1 MRRTLIVSLIALG
14 LLSCRSN
21 VSFTPARGVDL
32 GWLSEMEHDSMSFYT
47 ESGEAIDCIDLMQD
61 LGADAVRLRVW
72 VNHSTGWCNK
82 EDVLAMARRVKAHG
96 MRLMIDFHY
105 SDYWADPQQQNI
117 PDAWTQLN
125 EEELCL
131 AIGAHTVDVLHA
143 LQAEGITPTWVQ
155 IGNETTYGMLWPIGR
170 LHVDPN
176 APYGSDQHWRTYA
189 HLSNSGYEAVK
200 QVFPHAICITHVDNA
215 FIPRVPWFERFRAAG
230 GKWDM
235 IGLSH
240 YPFTQDSIAPL
251 EMNRRAIANIRALDS
266 VFHCPVMVV
275 EIGTASWLPDSA
287 LTVMQ
292 DFVAATCNLPGYAG
306 AFYWEPEC
314 YGGWRPAEY
323 IPLGWGAYG
332 MGCMTDD
339 GRPTETIRTLLKQ

>member
-1 MRRTLIVSLIALG
+1 
-14 LLSCRSN
+14 
-21 VSFTPARGVDL
+21 
-32 GWLSEMEHDSMSFYT
+32 
-47 ESGEAIDCIDLMQD
+47 
-61 LGADAVRLRVW
+61 
-72 VNHSTGWCNK
+72 
-82 EDVLAMARRVKAHG
+82 MARRVKAHG

-117 PDAWTQLN
+117 PADWTQLN

-155 IGNETTYGMLWPIGR
+155 IGNETTYGMLWPVGR